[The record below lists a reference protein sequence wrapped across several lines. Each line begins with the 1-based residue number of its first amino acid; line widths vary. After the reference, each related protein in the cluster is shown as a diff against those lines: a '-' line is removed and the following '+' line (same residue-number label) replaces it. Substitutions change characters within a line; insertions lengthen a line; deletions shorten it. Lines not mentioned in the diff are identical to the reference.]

1 MPYFTA
7 TFRCGR
13 LFISHKPLNSNDM
26 DSKDSE
32 MQKKINSGKLTLV
45 EFFATWCI
53 HCQRMQP
60 IVEKFQKEMEGKLQV
75 IQVDIDKYEQ
85 LASDFDIEGTP
96 TFILMENGEQLWRE
110 AGEMSLEELK
120 DAVKEFIGQP
130 AGAE

>member
-1 MPYFTA
+1 
-7 TFRCGR
+7 
-13 LFISHKPLNSNDM
+13 M

-53 HCQRMQP
+53 YCQRMQP
-60 IVEKFQKEMEGKLQV
+60 IMEKFEKEMEGKLQIV
-75 IQVDIDKYEQ
+75 QVDIDKYEQ

-110 AGEMSLEELK
+110 AGEMSLEQLK